1 MPSSPPY
8 FLELPTVWLVFLNRT
23 IAGFEFFQHS
33 LGKKKARDEPVFFD
47 GSRPRLW
54 LAGNRITAPLPS
66 GFRALGRGLVAVG
79 ARGSRRLALRA
90 EARSREP

>member
-8 FLELPTVWLVFLNRT
+8 LFELPTVWLVFYTEQLR
-23 IAGFEFFQHS
+23 ALSFFSIVWAKKRRGTNQSS
-33 LGKKKARDEPVFFD
+33 LMVRDLAF
-47 GSRPRLW
+47 G